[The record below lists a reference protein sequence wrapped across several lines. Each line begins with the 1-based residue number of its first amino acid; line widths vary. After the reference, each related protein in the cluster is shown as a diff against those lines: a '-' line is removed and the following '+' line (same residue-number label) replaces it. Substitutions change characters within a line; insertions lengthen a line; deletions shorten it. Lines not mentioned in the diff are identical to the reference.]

1 MVVYEIVGGLVFIGL
16 VAAGLYWLSQNITIN
31 KRRK

>member
-16 VAAGLYWLSQNITIN
+16 VGLGLAWLSQNLHVR
-31 KRRK
+31 RRK